1 MIEVGS
7 FIAGTSVLAFLILGV
22 IKKFIKEAIE
32 PRFSDLVT
40 QIILI
45 AIGAILA
52 LIGYLMSFIPKDIW
66 AIAYEV
72 FKDAIVIYQVLY
84 KAIFQKAILGK
95 VDPDEK

>member
-1 MIEVGS
+1 MIDVGT

-32 PRFSDLVT
+32 PRFSDLVV
-40 QIILI
+40 QIVLV

-52 LIGYLMSFIPKDIW
+52 LIGYLLSFIPKDIW
-66 AIAYEV
+66 NIAYQV
-72 FKDAIVIYQVLY
+72 LKDAIFIYQVLY
-84 KAIFQKAILGK
+84 KAIYQKAILGK